1 MPFAEQ
7 HSSEKSLSDLLC
19 LSGAMASRFSDSDVV
34 VKGIAIDSRRVQPG
48 DLFLAI
54 PGERHDGRQFIEQAV
69 ARGAVAVV
77 AEPPGT
83 GYVDEL
89 CVPVIEQ
96 AELQQDAGL
105 IAAKFFDQPSRA
117 LRMVGVTGTNGKTTT
132 SWLVAQ
138 LARSLGKTCGV
149 IGTLGATLSDEV
161 AEAGNTTPDAVSLQC
176 KLADW
181 RDEGVSCVCMEVSS
195 HALVQG
201 RVNGVTFETAVFTNL
216 SRDHLDYHGTMAA
229 YGRAKMQLF
238 VNEGLAYAVVN
249 LDDAY
254 ASELLSM
261 IDDDTRVLTYSS
273 RGTQS
278 ADVVISKAKF
288 HSGGV
293 RAQIH
298 SPWGSG
304 EFFSPLAGDFNLANL
319 AAAISVVALMS
330 DDLSAVLGA
339 VKTLKAVP
347 GRMQVIPNDLDIQII
362 VDYAHTPDALEQVLR
377 ALTPHIAGRMITV
390 FGCGG
395 DRDSGK
401 RSVMGHVACEHSAL
415 SIVTSDNPR
424 SEDPLS
430 IMQDIER
437 GCSGDYSL
445 VVSRAEAIAMA
456 LQEARPGDCVLIAG
470 KGHEDY
476 QEINGERRHF
486 SDEEEVLHTLAKGG
500 HAP

>member
-1 MPFAEQ
+1 MPCAGRQ
-7 HSSEKSLSDLLC
+7 ASEMPLSDLL
-19 LSGAMASRFSDSDVV
+19 SMSAEMASRFSDTDVV
-34 VKGIAIDSRRVQPG
+34 VKGIALDSRRVRPG

-69 ARGAVAVV
+69 ASGAVAVV
-77 AEPPGT
+77 AEPPVT

-96 AELQQDAGL
+96 AELQQDVGF
-105 IAAKFFDQPSRA
+105 IAAKFYGQPSRA
-117 LRMVGVTGTNGKTTT
+117 MRMVGVTGTNGKTTT

-149 IGTLGATLSDEV
+149 IGTLGATLSDDV
-161 AEAGNTTPDAVSLQC
+161 AEASNTTPDAVSLQR
-176 KLADW
+176 KIAHW
-181 RDEGVSCVCMEVSS
+181 RDEGVSCACMEVSS

-201 RVNGVTFETAVFTNL
+201 RINGVTFETAVFTNL

-238 VNEGLAYAVVN
+238 VSEGLAHAVVN

-254 ASELLSM
+254 AGELLSM

-273 RGTQS
+273 RGTAS
-278 ADVVISKAKF
+278 ADVVISNAEF

-293 RAQIH
+293 TAQIH
-298 SPWGSG
+298 SPWGDG
-304 EFFSPLAGDFNLANL
+304 DFFSPLAGDFNLANL

-330 DDLSAVLGA
+330 GDFPAVLEA
-339 VKTLKAVP
+339 VETLKAVP
-347 GRMQVIPNDLDIQII
+347 GRMQVIPNDRGIQII

-377 ALTPHIAGRMITV
+377 ALTPHVVGRMITV

-401 RSVMGHVACEHSAL
+401 RSVMGRVACERSGL

-430 IMQDIER
+430 ILRDIEL
-437 GCSGDYSL
+437 GCTGDYTL

-456 LQEARPGDCVLIAG
+456 LREARPGDCVLIAG

-476 QEINGERRHF
+476 QEIDGERLYF
-486 SDEEEVLHTLAKGG
+486 SDEEQVLHTLAQGG
-500 HAP
+500 RAS